1 MLNSINKN
9 QQYLSYLVV
18 GSFMLYFPKDSFSMA
33 QGYVL
38 SLPAPCCLHDPKLII
53 KKTLRSCQSKNP
65 TSQCTGWE
73 KI

>member
-38 SLPAPCCLHDPKLII
+38 SLPAPCCLHDPKLKI
-53 KKTLRSCQSKNP
+53 KTKTLRSCQSKNSI
-65 TSQCTGWE
+65 SQFTG
-73 KI
+73 